1 MCACAITCLLI
12 KNLGKSLDY
21 DWQEWLDIEEGG
33 MGKWW
38 RRQVD
43 EETRREQRI
52 DATVREAEELEEAE
66 EKASME
72 FKEAERDVRYEKG
85 CRKPEGRD
93 GGTKGALP

>member
-1 MCACAITCLLI
+1 MFVWHRGKGKDRASMCACAITCLLI

-43 EETRREQRI
+43 EETRREQSTPFR
-52 DATVREAEELEEAE
+52 ALVR
-66 EKASME
+66 
-72 FKEAERDVRYEKG
+72 
-85 CRKPEGRD
+85 
-93 GGTKGALP
+93 GGKVAL